1 MELMWAPWRMEY
13 IKKAGQKRGC
23 IFCSQPKIRNRK
35 RVLILAQGPLCY
47 VIMNKYPYISGH
59 LMVVPNRHVDQLEFL
74 SVEEGLDVFIAVQ
87 KTIEILKKTMKPHGL
102 NIGVNLGRSAGA
114 GIVHHLHY
122 HVVPRWNGDTNFMPV
137 IGGSKIISESLK
149 ETYEKLSPHFQ
160 KIEWLRQGN

>member
-35 RVLILAQGPLCY
+35 RTLILAQWPLCY

-74 SVEEGLDVFIAVQ
+74 SVEEGVDVFIAVQ
-87 KTIEILKKTMKPHGL
+87 KTIEILKKTMNPQGL

-137 IGGSKIISESLK
+137 IGGSKIISESLR
-149 ETYEKLSPHFQ
+149 ETYEKLFPHFQ